1 MTTQRRHE
9 VPHESPV
16 SIRNEVFSHR
26 MRGLDEDEVHEY
38 LETLADQVEETN
50 ELLYARSSELEELR
64 QEAEALR
71 AENRR
76 LREATEHASTDTN
89 PQAAELLVRAQQ
101 VADQLVEEAVIRA
114 RDLIV
119 SARHQHRD
127 ILQRAH
133 DAAGAAVRRTG
144 APQGQS
150 FPTEYSTSI
159 PEAEHVRAFARAAQ
173 VQLRSVL
180 AALTEQVERLGQ
192 MPQLERDVSQV
203 EQQAFPL
210 ALDVPDGPGPGP
222 GIGGGGD
229 PGEVRAR
236 IYEQV
241 WSMQRRA
248 VE

>member
-26 MRGLDEDEVHEY
+26 MRGLDEDEVREY
-38 LETLADQVEETN
+38 LETLADQVEETG
-50 ELLYARSSELEELR
+50 ELLYARSQELEELR

-119 SARHQHRD
+119 SARHQQRD
-127 ILQRAH
+127 ILHRSH
-133 DAAGAAVRRTG
+133 DAAIRDPG
-144 APQGQS
+144 APQRQS
-150 FPTEYSTSI
+150 PPTAYSTPI
-159 PEAEHVRAFARAAQ
+159 PEVEHVRAFARAAQ

-180 AALTEQVERLGQ
+180 EALSEQVDRLGG
-192 MPQLERDVSQV
+192 MPQLERGGIQV
-203 EQQAFPL
+203 EQQAFHV
-210 ALDVPDGPGPGP
+210 AQNGLDGP
-222 GIGGGGD
+222 GIGSAGQ

-241 WSMQRRA
+241 WSMQHRA

>member
-9 VPHESPV
+9 VQHESPV

-26 MRGLDEDEVHEY
+26 MRGLDEDEVREY
-38 LETLADQVEETN
+38 LESLADQVEETG
-50 ELLYARSSELEELR
+50 ELLYARSQELEELR
-64 QEAEALR
+64 REAEALR

-89 PQAAELLVRAQQ
+89 PQAAELLIRAQQ

-119 SARHQHRD
+119 SARHQQRD
-127 ILQRAH
+127 MLRAH
-133 DAAGAAVRRTG
+133 EAAEAAVRYPG
-144 APQGQS
+144 APHGQS
-150 FPTEYSTSI
+150 PPTVYSTPI
-159 PEAEHVRAFARAAQ
+159 PEVQHVGAFAQAAQ

-180 AALTEQVERLGQ
+180 EALTEQVERLGG
-192 MPQLERDVSQV
+192 MPQLERGGSQV
-203 EQQAFPL
+203 EQQAIHM
-210 ALDVPDGPGPGP
+210 ARDVLDGPGIGP

>member
-1 MTTQRRHE
+1 MTQRQHE

-64 QEAEALR
+64 REAEALR

-89 PQAAELLVRAQQ
+89 PHAVELLRQAQQ
-101 VADQLVEEAVIRA
+101 VADQLVEEAVIHA

-119 SARHQHRD
+119 SARHQQRD

-133 DAAGAAVRRTG
+133 EAAEEAVRRTG
-144 APQGQS
+144 APRVQS
-150 FPTEYSTSI
+150 RPTEYSTPI
-159 PEAEHVRAFARAAQ
+159 PAVEHVRTFARAAQ
-173 VQLRSVL
+173 VQLRSAL
-180 AALTEQVERLGQ
+180 EALTEQVERLGE
-192 MPQLERDVSQV
+192 MPDLDRGSKQPELQALPRAHSRD
-203 EQQAFPL
+203 
-210 ALDVPDGPGPGP
+210 ALDCPRT
-222 GIGGGGD
+222 GGDD
-229 PGEVRAR
+229 PGEAR

-241 WSMQRRA
+241 WSTQRWRA

>member
-1 MTTQRRHE
+1 MTQRQHE

-16 SIRNEVFSHR
+16 SIRNEVFTHR
-26 MRGLDEDEVHEY
+26 MRGLDEDEVREY
-38 LETLADQVEETN
+38 LETLADQVEETG

-89 PQAAELLVRAQQ
+89 PQAAELLGRAQQ
-101 VADQLVEEAVIRA
+101 VADQLVEDAVIRA
-114 RDLIV
+114 RDLIM
-119 SARHQHRD
+119 SARHQQRD

-133 DAAGAAVRRTG
+133 EAADAAVLDPGAR
-144 APQGQS
+144 QGQS
-150 FPTEYSTSI
+150 PPTEHSTPI
-159 PEAEHVRAFARAAQ
+159 PEVEHVRAFARAAQ

-180 AALTEQVERLGQ
+180 EALTEQVDRLGE
-192 MPQLERDVSQV
+192 MPRPERDVSQV

-210 ALDVPDGPGPGP
+210 ARDVLDGPGPGT
-222 GIGGGGD
+222 GIGGGRD
-229 PGEVRAR
+229 PGEVREC

-241 WSMQRRA
+241 WSMQSRA